1 MAGSIQIKGLY
12 VHLFLDQKLI
22 QVTFLDVSESVDGDT
37 SSITSFTSYEW
48 EKEIKKKMED
58 AKIYK
63 PDWSQPSRPYNQNLI
78 MQVWAIKWQIFNA
91 THFKDI
97 ESVVAKRR
105 ADNTYRKVPI
115 TILEEV
121 YMMKVSNAY
130 LST

>member
-1 MAGSIQIKGLY
+1 
-12 VHLFLDQKLI
+12 
-22 QVTFLDVSESVDGDT
+22 
-37 SSITSFTSYEW
+37 
-48 EKEIKKKMED
+48 
-58 AKIYK
+58 
-63 PDWSQPSRPYNQNLI
+63 